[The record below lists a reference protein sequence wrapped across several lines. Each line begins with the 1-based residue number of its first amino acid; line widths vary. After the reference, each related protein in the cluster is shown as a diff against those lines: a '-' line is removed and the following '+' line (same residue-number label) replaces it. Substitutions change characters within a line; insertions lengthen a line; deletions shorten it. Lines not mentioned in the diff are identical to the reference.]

1 MTFGKLEGMVFT
13 SKKVSLRVKNNVY
26 SAMVLSVLL
35 CGAAESW
42 ALSRTQLSR
51 LETLHNSW
59 LRCITRD
66 TVGRP
71 DSISTKDLMEK
82 THQLPISVMIK
93 VTRLRWLGHAARRSD
108 NNKVKQLLFATR
120 IPRHVQPVGR
130 PCGMWMHY
138 AMRDVKDMGQQMGYH
153 SLLFSPGL

>member
-1 MTFGKLEGMVFT
+1 MFDTAFKYLGSFVQNDVSQDKELNRRIGLAAMTFGKLKGIVFT
-13 SKKVSLRVKNNVY
+13 SKKISLRVKNNVY

-35 CGAAESW
+35 HGAAESW

-59 LRCITRD
+59 LWYITRD

-71 DSISTKDLMEK
+71 YSISTKDLMEK

-93 VTRLRWLGHAARRSD
+93 
-108 NNKVKQLLFATR
+108 
-120 IPRHVQPVGR
+120 
-130 PCGMWMHY
+130 
-138 AMRDVKDMGQQMGYH
+138 
-153 SLLFSPGL
+153 